1 MSNELTLNASLRQD
15 TGKGASRR
23 LRRLAQLVPGIVY
36 GGDKEPQNISV
47 VQKDLV
53 KALEQEAFY
62 SQIIDLNIDGSK
74 QKVILRDLQRHPSKV
89 ALLHIDFQR
98 VSADQKL
105 QTRVPL
111 HFLNEDVCIG
121 VKMQGGFISQL
132 LTELEI
138 ICLPGDLPEAIEV
151 DMANLEVDQVI
162 HISDL
167 SLPAGVESVALQHGA
182 DYDQAVATV
191 HKARGAAADEA
202 EGEGEEGG
210 ESTDATE

>member
-202 EGEGEEGG
+202 EGEEGD
-210 ESTDATE
+210 ESTDAAE

>member
-53 KALEQEAFY
+53 KALEQETFY
-62 SQIIDLNIDGSK
+62 SQIIDLNVDGSK

-105 QTRVPL
+105 QTKVQL
-111 HFLNEDVCIG
+111 HFINEDTCVG
-121 VKMQGGFISQL
+121 VKMQGGFVSQL
-132 LTELEI
+132 LTELDI
-138 ICLPGDLPEAIEV
+138 TCLPGDLPEYIEV
-151 DMANLEVDQVI
+151 DMADIEVDQVI

-167 SLPAGVESVALQHGA
+167 KFPKGVESVALQHGG

-202 EGEGEEGG
+202 EDEEGG
-210 ESTDATE
+210 ESTDAAE

>member
-202 EGEGEEGG
+202 EGEEGG
-210 ESTDATE
+210 ESTDAAE

>member
-62 SQIIDLNIDGSK
+62 SQIIDLDIDGSK
-74 QKVILRDLQRHPSKV
+74 QKGILRDLQRHPSKV

-151 DMANLEVDQVI
+151 DMA
-162 HISDL
+162 
-167 SLPAGVESVALQHGA
+167 
-182 DYDQAVATV
+182 
-191 HKARGAAADEA
+191 
-202 EGEGEEGG
+202 
-210 ESTDATE
+210 